1 MKEYILRMG
10 NMTALFKYMDFLAE
24 CEFEGEILLESE
36 RMDAK
41 DILYIC
47 DKLINQMLLRVSE
60 GDEGK
65 IERYLYDNGLLCD
78 K

>member
-10 NMTALFKYMDFLAE
+10 NMAALFKYMDFLTE

-65 IERYLYDNGLLCD
+65 IERYLCDNGLLCN